1 MFKGTF
7 SMKIWVEQKNRPDK
21 VVNVEKAD
29 VIKPGYKPEDSIL
42 AGGDSESEDEDDD
55 SKDTS
60 KSDDDTSNS
69 KDDDKDT
76 DEEEIKDYSK
86 FESKAFVLTIQMDMD
101 EFI

>member
-29 VIKPGYKPEDSIL
+29 VIKPGYKPDDSIL
-42 AGGDSESEDEDDD
+42 AGGDSEDEDDD

-60 KSDDDTSNS
+60 KSDDDTSDS

-76 DEEEIKDYSK
+76 DEEEKKDYSK
-86 FESKAFVLTIQMDMD
+86 FESKAFVLTI
-101 EFI
+101 